1 MRIKNILGGGG
12 HLLGASSA
20 IFALL
25 VGTMV
30 FPMLPEG
37 VKAADATSNATVE
50 TTLTVNP
57 SLAVTIPDEIKLAV
71 QPTVEGAFA
80 VGTAQLSVVTNNE
93 TGYSI
98 YLSTTGENVLRN
110 LNPEIE
116 DKVGAMTQES
126 VAEGFDNNTWG
137 YSLSKEAISE
147 ATTYSAIPAAGSN
160 DPQVSTELPANDTY
174 NFAIGAKVDS
184 SLASGTYTNTVTVSV
199 VTNPA
204 YVPTISKI
212 QNMQEMTAEIC
223 NDSAVNETA
232 RLVDVRDGKKYWVAK
247 LADGNCWMTQNL
259 DFDVGGVT
267 LSPETSN
274 VSVEM
279 TLDLKDVDLGEY
291 VYRDPTNPTSCS
303 DEAVTSLAEC
313 VEKGFVDVS
322 GMTAAEG
329 PWEGE
334 ANNVVDENSYDA
346 HYLVGNSYGG
356 RSSSAKGVCSKGW
369 TLPLAT
375 ANNDGDPSFAYL
387 LEQYGL
393 TESVSSGNNNIA
405 LAPLYFVRVGEQD
418 SRWESS
424 VGINIPLLTNAG
436 LVGRYATDSGGYMG
450 AGQYMFQFLNFDLA
464 TVNPAFEG
472 MGVFWPMLS
481 VRCVAVK

>member
-1 MRIKNILGGGG
+1 MRIKNILGGG

-25 VGTMV
+25 VGAMV

-37 VKAADATSNATVE
+37 VKAADATSNATTE

-126 VAEGFDNNTWG
+126 AAEGFDNNTWG

-259 DFDVGGVT
+259 DFDVGGAT

-279 TLDLKDVDLGEY
+279 TPPSSYSIDLGEY
-291 VYRDPTNPTSCS
+291 IYRDPANPTSCS
-303 DEAVTSLAEC
+303 GEAVTSLTEC
-313 VEKGFVDVS
+313 AEKGFVDVS

-329 PWEGE
+329 LWEGE
-334 ANNVVDENSYDA
+334 ANNVVDGSSYDA
-346 HYLVGNSYGG
+346 HYLVGNSYTT
-356 RSSSAKGVCSKGW
+356 SSSFLGSFCPKGW
-369 TLPLAT
+369 TYPA
-375 ANNDGDPSFAYL
+375 ANDDTKPSFGRL

-393 TESVSSGNNNIA
+393 TEPASSGSNNIA
-405 LAPLYFVRVGEQD
+405 LAPLYFVRAGEQNTTYEP
-418 SRWESS
+418 STGTT
-424 VGINIPLLTNAG
+424 VLLLTDAG
-436 LVGRYATDSGGYMG
+436 LVGQYATGTMSYMG
-450 AGQYMFQFLNFDLA
+450 AGTYFFQFLNFSLSDINPSA
-464 TVNPAFEG
+464 TTSEYEPHF
-472 MGVFWPMLS
+472 S